1 MKWWAFFAFKYLGPL
16 QVFLIYVGFF
26 SRPTNRRQL
35 WRYLNKLSKENSFI
49 QCQRYYN
56 LSEFNILHG
65 PAEITIEVLKV
76 DDDTALIFWS
86 PSLGCADSLWW
97 LQMFCFSQR
106 NRYGLLTPFLHF
118 WLVGHIGFELTF
130 IGITLPLRWTA
141 WTTSFCYGVFTIE
154 AKLKY
159 SRRKIDMMSVMFL
172 VIIFYFYF

>member
-65 PAEITIEVLKV
+65 LAEITIEGLKV
-76 DDDTALIFWS
+76 DDYTALIWS
-86 PSLGCADSLWW
+86 PSLGCAESLWW
-97 LQMFCFSQR
+97 LQMFCLSQH
-106 NRYGLLTPFLHF
+106 NRYGLPTTFLAHRIRAYLHRHHF
-118 WLVGHIGFELTF
+118 TSQMNCLNI
-130 IGITLPLRWTA
+130 IPLR
-141 WTTSFCYGVFTIE
+141 SFHYWSYIE
-154 AKLKY
+154 IQPSQNRY
-159 SRRKIDMMSVMFL
+159 DEWCFW
-172 VIIFYFYF
+172 